1 MRFRFMSLILLLSL
15 APVAEAR
22 DHGRRDR
29 DDHHRYRACEAPRW
43 GARARWEARERWE
56 RRHRCEEAWGHRQR
70 HHGWERESWIQ
81 VPAPSFHVRIQL
93 P

>member
-1 MRFRFMSLILLLSL
+1 MRFRFMSLILLVIL

-29 DDHHRYRACEAPRW
+29 DDHHRHRPSESHRS
-43 GARARWEARERWE
+43 RARWEACDRWE
-56 RRHRCEEAWGHRQR
+56 RRHRCEGDWGHRQSR
-70 HHGWERESWIQ
+70 HHGWERESWIR
-81 VPAPSFHVRIQL
+81 VPAPTFHVRIQL